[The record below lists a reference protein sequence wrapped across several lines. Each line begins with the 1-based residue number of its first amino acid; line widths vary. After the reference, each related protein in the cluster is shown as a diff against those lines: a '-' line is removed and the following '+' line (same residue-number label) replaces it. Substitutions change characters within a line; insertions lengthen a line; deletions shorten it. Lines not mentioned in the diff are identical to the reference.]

1 MSPMEKS
8 DLPVVARKRANKAAS
23 AAAEPVE
30 RRGGAKENAD
40 LQSTVRMQSREAVSQ
55 AQARIR
61 EAVIRNRQGKLTA
74 LLHRINIDVLRAS
87 FFGLKKTAAP
97 GVDEMTWTEYAKH
110 LEANL
115 LDLRARVHTGAYRAL
130 PSRRKYIPK
139 ADGRQR
145 PLGIAAI
152 EDKIVQAAVVAIL
165 TPIYESEFLGF
176 SYGFR
181 PERNQH
187 QALDALAFG
196 IGKRRINWVLDCD
209 VQSFFDRVSRGY
221 VRRNIVKGDLIFT
234 SGSMGQ
240 TKWEKDGETFYG
252 VTLACERIERLCKGP
267 NHGEDNGADT
277 QEGRRPPVDDSD
289 IPF

>member
-1 MSPMEKS
+1 
-8 DLPVVARKRANKAAS
+8 S

-40 LQSTVRMQSREAVSQ
+40 LQSTVRTQSREVVTQ

-61 EAVIRNRQGKLTA
+61 EAVIRNRQSKLTA
-74 LLHRINIDVLRAS
+74 LLHHLNIDVLRAS

-97 GVDEMTWTEYAKH
+97 GVDEMTWTEYVKH

-115 LDLRARVHTGAYRAL
+115 PDLHVRVHTGAYRAL

-165 TPIYESEFLGF
+165 TPIYEAVARIAAS
-176 SYGFR
+176 R
-181 PERNQH
+181 PVRDSKLL
-187 QALDALAFG
+187 QARPAMA
-196 IGKRRINWVLDCD
+196 DC
-209 VQSFFDRVSRGY
+209 
-221 VRRNIVKGDLIFT
+221 
-234 SGSMGQ
+234 SGG
-240 TKWEKDGETFYG
+240 G
-252 VTLACERIERLCKGP
+252 C
-267 NHGEDNGADT
+267 
-277 QEGRRPPVDDSD
+277 
-289 IPF
+289 